1 MYAIYGNIYHPCTP
15 NVSIYTSTMD
25 PMGVVTQFQ
34 TSSNHSPQ
42 SSELNGDGVDPCC
55 AENSETS
62 KCSRRIICSFFLYL
76 NKHGEN
82 GFGSVPQFER
92 SAKKC
97 TTRHWYQQHTVPISS
112 PRRSLT
118 FPWWHPLFLLLYVHG
133 DDLWPIEIHMSMVYR
148 IIIHYPI
155 KSHRSLYSHTI
166 SSLYSKLSLY
176 FHSYVRLC

>member
-1 MYAIYGNIYHPCTP
+1 MVTFTINIPPMLAYIP
-15 NVSIYTSTMD
+15 YMD

-133 DDLWPIEIHMSMVYR
+133 DDLWPIEIHLMGLSDNYPLSHQIPS
-148 IIIHYPI
+148 IIILPHYI
-155 KSHRSLYSHTI
+155 IIIFQTI
-166 SSLYSKLSLY
+166 II
-176 FHSYVRLC
+176 FP